1 MLRRYGDVQMFGKKK
16 VKEKKVKK
24 QKEKKET
31 SKVVLFVVFLICIE
45 ILLYTEVMV
54 FVLRDS
60 NTLYTLVSVPITLV
74 PITLGYYWKAR
85 SQNMKGGITYD
96 TAMTKLES
104 DLGVANSIIMSDM
117 CEKNQSEDIELNLDN
132 IVNDIGNDNNEGD
145 G

>member
-1 MLRRYGDVQMFGKKK
+1 MFGKKK
-16 VKEKKVKK
+16 IKEPKIKK
-24 QKEKKET
+24 QKEKFET

-45 ILLYTEVMV
+45 ILLYTEVV
-54 FVLRDS
+54 VIILRDS
-60 NTLYTLVSVPITLV
+60 NTLYTLVGVPITLV

-104 DLGVANSIIMSDM
+104 DISIANSIIVSDM

-132 IVNDIGNDNNEGD
+132 IVNDIKNDNNEGD

>member
-1 MLRRYGDVQMFGKKK
+1 MFGKKK

-60 NTLYTLVSVPITLV
+60 NTLYTLVSVPVTLV

-104 DLGVANSIIMSDM
+104 DLGVANSIVLSNI
-117 CEKNQSEDIELNLDN
+117 CETNQTEEIQLDLDN
-132 IVNDIGNDNNEGD
+132 VCNEINNETNNEGE